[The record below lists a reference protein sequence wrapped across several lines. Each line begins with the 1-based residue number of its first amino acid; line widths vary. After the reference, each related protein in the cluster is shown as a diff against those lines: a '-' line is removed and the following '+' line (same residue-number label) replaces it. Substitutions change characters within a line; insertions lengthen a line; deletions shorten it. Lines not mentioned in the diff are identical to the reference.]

1 MQNCVQRYCF
11 FCIYANKYEK
21 KSFCSEKV
29 KIKFNYYPTNWSRWG
44 REVVADLSRNL
55 RVNDY

>member
-11 FCIYANKYEK
+11 FCISANKYEK

-29 KIKFNYYPTNWSRWG
+29 KIKFNYDPTNWSRCG